1 MMTTSTHPLAADYL
15 RRLERAAGVLPR
27 HQRDEL
33 VAEIRD
39 HLDAGITPD
48 ASEAD
53 VRNLLD
59 DLGAPEAIVA
69 EARPDGARRLPERG
83 PREVFALL
91 LLVTGLPMLIIG
103 WFVGAA
109 LLLWSPLWT
118 VRQKLLGLLIFPGG
132 YFVTL
137 GAAFVMPMA
146 TGSDTSEIC
155 TGSATDGPGVLECV
169 DVTSGSSGTSL
180 WPILLIVVLVVAP
193 VVMAT
198 YLYRAAGRRA
208 AIA

>member
-27 HQRDEL
+27 RQRDEL

-39 HLDAGITPD
+39 HLDAGITTD
-48 ASEAD
+48 ATEAD

-59 DLGAPEAIVA
+59 DLGSPEAIVA
-69 EARPDGARRLPERG
+69 AARPEGDHRRLPERG

-91 LLVTGLPMLIIG
+91 LLVTGLPVILIG
-103 WFVGAA
+103 WFIGAA

-118 VRQKLLGLLIFPGG
+118 FRQKLLGLLVFPGG

-137 GAAFVMPMA
+137 AATVLMPV
-146 TGSDTSEIC
+146 
-155 TGSATDGPGVLECV
+155 GSASSNSEVCTTANGITECV
-169 DVTSGSSGTSL
+169 ETASGSSGLHL
-180 WPILLIVVLVVAP
+180 WPVLLVAVLVVAP
-193 VVMAT
+193 LAMAAH
-198 YLYRAAGRRA
+198 LYQAAGSRAAESA
-208 AIA
+208 